1 MTYFSRVLAAII
13 LLFGFSNTTFAQAN
27 ISFSPRE
34 GEFFEFTLDE
44 NETIKDYA
52 VITNGSDKE
61 QFIIVTAV
69 DGTLTQQGHFALES
83 LDRSRDDIG
92 AWTELEA
99 AQYTIPSMGSVSV
112 PFSLTIPSGTTPGE
126 YTGGLLVTGDTSKSN
141 VNASAGGNS
150 NMGAAISVSMGTR
163 IYLKVKGD
171 LIMDLSWNEFS
182 SSFEEDSYR
191 YQFANQFTNN
201 GNVQVKLNGDVTI
214 SSPLPFFEDVVL
226 PIEDKLVN
234 PDSSIELSGYWTDL
248 PKFGLFKA
256 ISSINYEQ
264 NMLFTKGDLA
274 NDVSATPSE
283 RTLSFWII
291 PTKELLISFAI
302 SLICF
307 FVLMYRS
314 RRFQKLLSATQS
326 YQWPTDE
333 SLVAI
338 ATRYKTDWKLLAKL
352 NKIKSPYMVF
362 TGQTLRLPTPDNT
375 PAPQP
380 STQQTPAASTVDTND
395 GVANTQI

>member
-1 MTYFSRVLAAII
+1 
-13 LLFGFSNTTFAQAN
+13 
-27 ISFSPRE
+27 
-34 GEFFEFTLDE
+34 
-44 NETIKDYA
+44 
-52 VITNGSDKE
+52 
-61 QFIIVTAV
+61 
-69 DGTLTQQGHFALES
+69 
-83 LDRSRDDIG
+83 
-92 AWTELEA
+92 
-99 AQYTIPSMGSVSV
+99 
-112 PFSLTIPSGTTPGE
+112 
-126 YTGGLLVTGDTSKSN
+126 
-141 VNASAGGNS
+141 
-150 NMGAAISVSMGTR
+150 
-163 IYLKVKGD
+163 
-171 LIMDLSWNEFS
+171 
-182 SSFEEDSYR
+182 
-191 YQFANQFTNN
+191 
-201 GNVQVKLNGDVTI
+201 
-214 SSPLPFFEDVVL
+214 
-226 PIEDKLVN
+226 
-234 PDSSIELSGYWTDL
+234 
-248 PKFGLFKA
+248 
-256 ISSINYEQ
+256 
-264 NMLFTKGDLA
+264 MLFTKGDLA